1 MDIAS
6 LSMGLS
12 QSQTLTDVG
21 TAMLSKSLDM
31 AKMNGNTVA
40 ELLDSAAMERSVYP
54 DIGGSIDYKV

>member
-12 QSQTLTDVG
+12 QYQTLTDVG

-31 AKMNGNTVA
+31 AKMNGNAVT

-54 DIGGSIDYKV
+54 DIGGNIDYKV

>member
-21 TAMLSKSLDM
+21 TAMLSNSLDM
-31 AKMNGNTVA
+31 AKMNGNAVA

-54 DIGGSIDYKV
+54 DIGGNIDYKV